1 MGRRQQVSQVNIMK
15 WKYVKSTNIQNIEK
29 VEELYNIQLTDS
41 FKSFILNFN
50 NGRPELDS
58 FDTNIEQGREFKK
71 ILSYNPED
79 IENIYDY
86 VSLFKGTKLFPFGT
100 DPSGNFLC
108 LKDNIIVLL
117 NHETEEI
124 EYVADSIEDFISKL
138 Y

>member
-1 MGRRQQVSQVNIMK
+1 MK
-15 WKYVKSTNIQNIEK
+15 WKYVKKTTIQNINK
-29 VEELYNIQLTDS
+29 VEELYCVQLTDR
-41 FKSFILNFN
+41 FKNFILDFN
-50 NGRPELDS
+50 NGRPE
-58 FDTNIEQGREFKK
+58 FDTFDTDIEQGREFKK

-86 VSLFKGTKLFPFGT
+86 VSIFKGTALFPFGT

-108 LKDNIIVLL
+108 LKDNRIVLL

-124 EYVADSIEDFISKL
+124 EYVADSMEEFINRL